1 MATKK
6 DVDYRDAFFPTMEA
20 LSRGGA
26 LLVSTDEQGKPSGMT
41 IGWGTLGIVWWRPI
55 FTVLVR
61 PSRNTYRLI
70 EASGEFTVNIL
81 PPELKSALGY
91 WGKVSGRDEDKWAKT
106 GLKPAPS
113 RQVSSPIVEQG
124 ILHFECK
131 VVHRH
136 DMIPSNLA
144 PELDSTYYAQGDY
157 HRVYHGQILACYGV

>member
-1 MATKK
+1 MATKR
-6 DVDYRDAFFPTMEA
+6 DIDYKDAFLPTMEA

-26 LLVSTDEQGKPSGMT
+26 LVVSTDEDGRPSGMT
-41 IGWGTLGIVWWRPI
+41 IGWGSIGNVWWRPI

-70 EASGEFTVNIL
+70 EATGEFTVNVL
-81 PPELKSALGY
+81 PAELKDALAY

-113 RQVSSPIVEQG
+113 RLVRAPIVEQG

-144 PELDSTYYAQGDY
+144 PELASTYYSQGDY
-157 HRVYHGQILACYGV
+157 HRIYHGQILACYGI